1 MRQEFIF
8 GDYDVIRKYFV
19 VLLLVLL
26 KNEQCYI
33 DVIQILDLY
42 EEIVV
47 EIFKVSGKVFDG
59 KIKVYIGGD

>member
-8 GDYDVIRKYFV
+8 DDYDVIRKYFV